1 MTLKLILASK
11 SPRRKD
17 LLEQIGVFPDLIE
30 DSNINESIDDPKI
43 LPKQKAIIIAKRK
56 AEAVYEKSKIENS
69 IILAADTIVAVGR
82 RIVEKPNHEDDAVR
96 ALQLLSG
103 RNHRVYTA
111 VCVRD
116 RHGKYISRL
125 VETRVKFKRL
135 SDEEMGSYILS
146 KEWYDK
152 AGGYAIQG
160 IAGSFVIKIIGSYS
174 SVVGLPLYQTSN
186 LLNGVGYDVKYRR
199 KEK

>member
-30 DSNINESIDDPKI
+30 DSNINEFIDDPKI

-82 RIVEKPNHEDDAVR
+82 RIVEKPNHEDDALK

-111 VCVRD
+111 VCLRD
-116 RHGKYISRL
+116 QYGKYISRL

-146 KEWYDK
+146 REWYDK

-160 IAGSFVIKIIGSYS
+160 IASSFVIKIIGSYS

-186 LLNGVGYDVKYRR
+186 LLNGVGYDVKYRW

>member
-82 RIVEKPNHEDDAVR
+82 RIVEKPNHEDDALK

-111 VCVRD
+111 ICVRD
-116 RHGKYISRL
+116 QYGKYISRL

>member
-111 VCVRD
+111 ICLRD
-116 RHGKYISRL
+116 QHGKYISRL

>member
-56 AEAVYEKSKIENS
+56 AEAAYEKSKIENS

-82 RIVEKPNHEDDAVR
+82 RIVEKPNHEDDALR

-111 VCVRD
+111 ICVRD
-116 RHGKYISRL
+116 QYGKYISRL

-146 KEWYDK
+146 REWYDK

>member
-30 DSNINESIDDPKI
+30 DSNINESIDDPKT

-111 VCVRD
+111 VCLRD
-116 RHGKYISRL
+116 QHGKYISRL

>member
-30 DSNINESIDDPKI
+30 DSNINEFVDDPKI

-82 RIVEKPNHEDDAVR
+82 RIVEKPNHEDDALK

-111 VCVRD
+111 VCLRD
-116 RHGKYISRL
+116 QYGKYISRL

-146 KEWYDK
+146 REWYDK

-160 IAGSFVIKIIGSYS
+160 IASSFVIKIIGSYS

-186 LLNGVGYDVKYRR
+186 LLNGVGYDVKYRW

>member
-30 DSNINESIDDPKI
+30 DSNVNEFVDDPKI

-56 AEAVYEKSKIENS
+56 AEAVYEKCKIENS

-82 RIVEKPNHEDDAVR
+82 RIVEKPNDEDDAVK

-111 VCVRD
+111 VCLRD
-116 RHGKYISRL
+116 QHGKYISRL
-125 VETRVKFKRL
+125 VETKVKFKRL
-135 SDEEMGSYILS
+135 SEEELGSYILS

-186 LLNGVGYDVKYRR
+186 LLNGVGYDAKYRW

>member
-82 RIVEKPNHEDDAVR
+82 RIVQKPNHEDDAVR

-111 VCVRD
+111 VCLRD
-116 RHGKYISRL
+116 QRGEYISRL

-135 SDEEMGSYILS
+135 SDEEMRSYILS
-146 KEWYDK
+146 REWYDK

-186 LLNGVGYDVKYRR
+186 LLKGVGYDVKYRW

>member
-17 LLEQIGVFPDLIE
+17 LLEQIGVFPDLIA

-111 VCVRD
+111 VCLRD
-116 RHGKYISRL
+116 QHGKYISRL

>member
-43 LPKQKAIIIAKRK
+43 LPKQKAIIIAKLK

-69 IILAADTIVAVGR
+69 IILAADTIVTVGR
-82 RIVEKPNHEDDAVR
+82 RIVEKPNHEDDALR

-111 VCVRD
+111 ICVRD
-116 RHGKYISRL
+116 QYGKYISRL

-186 LLNGVGYDVKYRR
+186 LLNGVGYDVKYRS

>member
-30 DSNINESIDDPKI
+30 DSNINESIDNPKI

-69 IILAADTIVAVGR
+69 IILAADTIVTVGR
-82 RIVEKPNHEDDAVR
+82 RIVEKPNHEDDALR

-111 VCVRD
+111 ICVRD
-116 RHGKYISRL
+116 QYGKYISRL

>member
-111 VCVRD
+111 VCLRD
-116 RHGKYISRL
+116 QYGKYISRL

-146 KEWYDK
+146 REWYDK

-160 IAGSFVIKIIGSYS
+160 IASSFVIKIIGSYS

-186 LLNGVGYDVKYRR
+186 LLNGVCC
-199 KEK
+199 

>member
-30 DSNINESIDDPKI
+30 DSNINESIDDPKM

-111 VCVRD
+111 VCLRD
-116 RHGKYISRL
+116 QHGKYISRL

>member
-111 VCVRD
+111 VCLRD

>member
-82 RIVEKPNHEDDAVR
+82 RIVEKPNHEDDALR

-111 VCVRD
+111 ICVRD
-116 RHGKYISRL
+116 QYGKYISRL

>member
-30 DSNINESIDDPKI
+30 DSNINESIDNPKI
-43 LPKQKAIIIAKRK
+43 LPKQKAIIIAKLK

-82 RIVEKPNHEDDAVR
+82 RIVEKPNHEDDALR

-116 RHGKYISRL
+116 QYGKYISRL

>member
-82 RIVEKPNHEDDAVR
+82 RIVEKPNHEDDALR

-111 VCVRD
+111 VCLRD
-116 RHGKYISRL
+116 QHGKYISRL

>member
-30 DSNINESIDDPKI
+30 DSNINESIDNPKI

-111 VCVRD
+111 VCLRD
-116 RHGKYISRL
+116 QHGKYISRL

-174 SVVGLPLYQTSN
+174 SVVGLPLYQTTN

>member
-11 SPRRKD
+11 SSRRKD

-30 DSNINESIDDPKI
+30 DSNVNEFVDDPKI

-82 RIVEKPNHEDDAVR
+82 RIVEKPNDEDDAVK

-111 VCVRD
+111 VCLRD
-116 RHGKYISRL
+116 QHGKYISRL
-125 VETRVKFKRL
+125 VETKVKFKRL
-135 SDEEMGSYILS
+135 SKEELGSYILS

-186 LLNGVGYDVKYRR
+186 LLNGVGYDAKYRW

>member
-30 DSNINESIDDPKI
+30 DSNVNEFVDDPKI
-43 LPKQKAIIIAKRK
+43 LPKQKAMIIAKRK

-82 RIVEKPNHEDDAVR
+82 RIVEKPNDEDDAVK

-111 VCVRD
+111 VCLRD
-116 RHGKYISRL
+116 QHGKYISRL
-125 VETRVKFKRL
+125 VETKVKFKRL
-135 SDEEMGSYILS
+135 SEEELGSYILS

-186 LLNGVGYDVKYRR
+186 LLNGVGYDAKYRW